1 MSTVSRRRLLT
12 AGAAAVLTMAS
23 AAPLLARTV
32 KDAAGDEVKLGKLDR
47 ILSIGGDITEII
59 HELGA
64 GNRIIA
70 VDTTSTFPPAV
81 MALPKVGYMRA
92 LSTEGVLAQSPDLI
106 LASAGSGPPEVIA
119 ALKQSGVPIAL
130 VDYSPTAQGIGRKI
144 ALIAEILDVRDK
156 GAALTKSIETE
167 LATLEAS
174 LAKAQRPRTLFV
186 LSLIGGR
193 IMAAGNKSSANEIIT
208 LAGGTNAV
216 AGFDGFKQAS
226 AEAII
231 AAQPEAVV
239 MMQREGDIGAD
250 DLFAQEPFSKIPA
263 AKTRKLIRM
272 EGSYLLGFGPRTPSA
287 ARELAKA
294 LHPGLAL

>member
-1 MSTVSRRRLLT
+1 MPTVSRRRLLT
-12 AGAAAVLTMAS
+12 AGAAAILTMTS
-23 AAPLLARTV
+23 APPLLARTV
-32 KDAAGDEVKLGKLDR
+32 KDAAGDEVNLGKLDR
-47 ILSIGGDITEII
+47 ILSIGGDVTEII

-64 GNRIIA
+64 GNRVIA
-70 VDTTSTFPPAV
+70 TDTTSTFPPAV

-144 ALIAEILDVRDK
+144 ALIAEILDVKEK
-156 GAALTKSIETE
+156 GIALTKSIETE
-167 LATLEAS
+167 LDTLEKA
-174 LAKAQRPRTLFV
+174 LAQAPRPRTLFV

-208 LAGGTNAV
+208 LAGGANAV
-216 AGFDGFKQAS
+216 AEFDGFKPAS

-239 MMQREGDIGAD
+239 MMEREGDIGAD

-272 EGSYLLGFGPRTPSA
+272 DGSYLLGFGPRTPSA

-294 LHPGLAL
+294 LHPGIAL

>member
-1 MSTVSRRRLLT
+1 MPTVSRRRLLT
-12 AGAAAVLTMAS
+12 AGAAAVLTMTSAS
-23 AAPLLARTV
+23 PLLARTV

-47 ILSIGGDITEII
+47 ILSVGGDVTEIV
-59 HELGA
+59 HELGE
-64 GNRIIA
+64 GRRVIA
-70 VDTTSTFPPAV
+70 TDTTSTFPPAV

-119 ALKQSGVPIAL
+119 ALKQSGVPVAL

-144 ALIAEILDVRDK
+144 ALIAEILDVKDK

-167 LATLEAS
+167 LATLETA
-174 LAKAQRPRTLFV
+174 LAQAPRPRTLFV

-216 AGFDGFKQAS
+216 ADFDGFKPAS

-239 MMQREGDIGAD
+239 MMEREGDIGAD
-250 DLFAQEPFSKIPA
+250 DLFAREPFSKIPA

-272 EGSYLLGFGPRTPSA
+272 DGSYLLGFGPRTPSA

-294 LHPGLAL
+294 LHPGIAL

>member
-1 MSTVSRRRLLT
+1 MSTVTRRRLLT
-12 AGAAAVLTMAS
+12 AGAAAVLTMTSPAD
-23 AAPLLARTV
+23 LLARTV

-47 ILSIGGDITEII
+47 ILSIGGDVTEII

-64 GNRIIA
+64 GKRVIA

-119 ALKQSGVPIAL
+119 ALKQSGVPVAL

-144 ALIAEILDVRDK
+144 ALIAEILDVKDK
-156 GAALTKSIETE
+156 GVALAKSIEHE

-193 IMAAGNKSSANEIIT
+193 IMAAGSKSSANEIIA

-216 AGFDGFKQAS
+216 ADFDGFKPAS

-272 EGSYLLGFGPRTPSA
+272 DGSYLLGFGPRTPSA

-294 LHPGLAL
+294 LHPGLSL

>member
-1 MSTVSRRRLLT
+1 MPTVSRRRLLT
-12 AGAAAVLTMAS
+12 AGAAAVLTMTSAS
-23 AAPLLARTV
+23 QLLARTV

-47 ILSIGGDITEII
+47 ILSIGGDVTEII

-64 GNRIIA
+64 GNRVIA

-144 ALIAEILDVRDK
+144 ALIAEILDVKEK
-156 GAALTKSIETE
+156 GVALTKSIEAE
-167 LATLEAS
+167 LAALETA
-174 LAKAQRPRTLFV
+174 LAQAPRPRTLFV

-208 LAGGTNAV
+208 LAGGANAV
-216 AGFDGFKQAS
+216 ADFDGFKPAS

-239 MMQREGDIGAD
+239 MMERDGDIGAD

-272 EGSYLLGFGPRTPSA
+272 DGSYLLGFGPRTPSA

-294 LHPGLAL
+294 LHPGIAL

>member
-1 MSTVSRRRLLT
+1 MPTVSRRRLLT
-12 AGAAAVLTMAS
+12 AGAAAVLTMTSAS
-23 AAPLLARTV
+23 QLLARTV

-47 ILSIGGDITEII
+47 ILSIGGDVTEII

-64 GNRIIA
+64 GNRVIA

-144 ALIAEILDVRDK
+144 ALIAEILDVKEK
-156 GAALTKSIETE
+156 GVALTKSIEAE
-167 LATLEAS
+167 LAALETA
-174 LAKAQRPRTLFV
+174 LAQAPRPRTLFV

-208 LAGGTNAV
+208 LAGGANAV
-216 AGFDGFKQAS
+216 ADFDGFKPAS

-239 MMQREGDIGAD
+239 MMEREGDIGAD

-272 EGSYLLGFGPRTPSA
+272 DGSYLLGFGPRTPSA

-294 LHPGLAL
+294 LHPGIAL

>member
-12 AGAAAVLTMAS
+12 AGAAAVLTMTS
-23 AAPLLARTV
+23 PAALLARTV

-47 ILSIGGDITEII
+47 ILSIGGDVTEII

-64 GNRIIA
+64 GKRVIA

-119 ALKQSGVPIAL
+119 ALKQSGVPVAL

-144 ALIAEILDVRDK
+144 ALIAEILDVKDK
-156 GAALTKSIETE
+156 GVALTKSIEAE
-167 LATLEAS
+167 LATLESA
-174 LAKAQRPRTLFV
+174 LAQAPRPRTLFV

-193 IMAAGNKSSANEIIT
+193 IMAAGSKSSANEIIT

-216 AGFDGFKQAS
+216 ADFDGFKPAS

-272 EGSYLLGFGPRTPSA
+272 DGSYLLGFGPRTPSA

-294 LHPGLAL
+294 LHPGLSL

>member
-1 MSTVSRRRLLT
+1 MLTVSRRRLLT
-12 AGAAAVLTMAS
+12 AGAAAVLTMAAPS
-23 AAPLLARTV
+23 ALLARTV
-32 KDAAGDEVKLGKLDR
+32 KDAAGDDVTLGKLDR
-47 ILSIGGDITEII
+47 ILSIGGDVTEII

-64 GNRIIA
+64 GNRVIA
-70 VDTTSTFPPAV
+70 TDTTSTFPPAV

-119 ALKQSGVPIAL
+119 ALKQSGIPIAL
-130 VDYSPTAQGIGRKI
+130 VDYNPTAEAIGRKI
-144 ALIAEILDVRDK
+144 ALIAEILDVKEK
-156 GAALTKSIETE
+156 GAELTKSIETE
-167 LATLEAS
+167 LASLETA
-174 LAKAQRPRTLFV
+174 LAQAPRPRTLFV

-193 IMAAGNKSSANEIIT
+193 IMAAGSKSSAAEIIT

-216 AGFDGFKQAS
+216 AEFNGFKQAS

-231 AAQPEAVV
+231 AAEPEAVV
-239 MMQREGDIGAD
+239 MMARDGDIGAD
-250 DLFAQEPFSKIPA
+250 ELFAQEPFSRIPA

-272 EGSYLLGFGPRTPSA
+272 DGSYLLGFGPRTPSA

>member
-1 MSTVSRRRLLT
+1 MLTVSRRRLLT
-12 AGAAAVLTMAS
+12 AGAAAVLTMAAPS
-23 AAPLLARTV
+23 ALLARSV
-32 KDAAGDEVKLGKLDR
+32 KDAAGDEVALGKLDR
-47 ILSIGGDITEII
+47 ILAIGGDVTEII
-59 HELGA
+59 HELGE
-64 GNRIIA
+64 GTRIIA
-70 VDTTSTFPPAV
+70 TDTTSTFPPAV

-119 ALKQSGVPIAL
+119 ALKHSGIPIAL
-130 VDYSPTAQGIGRKI
+130 VDYNPTAEAIGRKI
-144 ALIAEILDVRDK
+144 ALIAEILDVKERGAELTTSIESDL
-156 GAALTKSIETE
+156 AALETA
-167 LATLEAS
+167 LAQAP
-174 LAKAQRPRTLFV
+174 RPRTLFV
-186 LSLIGGR
+186 LSVIGGR
-193 IMAAGNKSSANEIIT
+193 IMAAGSKSSASEIIT

-216 AGFDGFKQAS
+216 AEFNGFKPAS

-239 MMQREGDIGAD
+239 MMARDGDIGAEE
-250 DLFAQEPFSKIPA
+250 LFTQEPFSLIPA

-272 EGSYLLGFGPRTPSA
+272 DGSYLLGFGPRTPSA

>member
-12 AGAAAVLTMAS
+12 AGAAAVLTMTS
-23 AAPLLARTV
+23 PAALLARTV

-47 ILSIGGDITEII
+47 ILSIGGDVTEII

-64 GNRIIA
+64 GKRVIA

-119 ALKQSGVPIAL
+119 ALKQSGVPVAL

-144 ALIAEILDVRDK
+144 ALIAEILDVKDK
-156 GAALTKSIETE
+156 GVALTKSIEAE
-167 LATLEAS
+167 LATLESA
-174 LAKAQRPRTLFV
+174 LAQAPRPRTLFV

-193 IMAAGNKSSANEIIT
+193 IMAAGSKSSANEIIT

-216 AGFDGFKQAS
+216 ADFDGFKPAS

-239 MMQREGDIGAD
+239 MMEREGDIGAD

-272 EGSYLLGFGPRTPSA
+272 DGSYLLGFGPRTPSA

-294 LHPGLAL
+294 LHPGLSL

>member
-1 MSTVSRRRLLT
+1 MPTVSRRRLLT
-12 AGAAAVLTMAS
+12 AGAAAVLTMTSAS
-23 AAPLLARTV
+23 PLLARTV

-47 ILSIGGDITEII
+47 ILSIGGDVTEII

-64 GNRIIA
+64 GNRVIA
-70 VDTTSTFPPAV
+70 TDTTSTFPPAV

-144 ALIAEILDVRDK
+144 ALIAEILDVKEK
-156 GAALTKSIETE
+156 GIALTKSIETE
-167 LATLEAS
+167 LDTLEKA
-174 LAKAQRPRTLFV
+174 LAQAPRPRTLFV

-208 LAGGTNAV
+208 LAGGANAV
-216 AGFDGFKQAS
+216 AEFDGFKPAS

-239 MMQREGDIGAD
+239 MMEREGDIGAD

-272 EGSYLLGFGPRTPSA
+272 DGSYLLGFGPRTPSA

-294 LHPGLAL
+294 LHPGIAL

>member
-1 MSTVSRRRLLT
+1 MPTVSRRRLLT
-12 AGAAAVLTMAS
+12 AGAAAVLTMSSAS
-23 AAPLLARTV
+23 PLLARTV

-47 ILSIGGDITEII
+47 ILSIGGDVTEII

-64 GNRIIA
+64 GNRVIA

-144 ALIAEILDVRDK
+144 ALIAEILDVKEK
-156 GAALTKSIETE
+156 GVALTKSIEAE
-167 LATLEAS
+167 LAALETA
-174 LAKAQRPRTLFV
+174 LAQAPRPRTLFV

-208 LAGGTNAV
+208 LAGGANAV
-216 AGFDGFKQAS
+216 ADFDGFKPAS

-239 MMQREGDIGAD
+239 MMEREGDIGAD

-272 EGSYLLGFGPRTPSA
+272 DGSYLLGFGPRTPSA

-294 LHPGLAL
+294 LHPGIAL

>member
-12 AGAAAVLTMAS
+12 AGAAAVLTIAS
-23 AAPLLARTV
+23 PAALLARTV

-47 ILSIGGDITEII
+47 ILSIGGDVTEII

-64 GNRIIA
+64 GNRVIA

-119 ALKQSGVPIAL
+119 ALKQSGVPVAL
-130 VDYSPTAQGIGRKI
+130 VDYSPTAKGIGRKI
-144 ALIAEILDVRDK
+144 ALIAEILDVKDK
-156 GAALTKSIETE
+156 GVALTKAIEAE
-167 LATLEAS
+167 LATLEGA
-174 LAKAQRPRTLFV
+174 LAQAPRPRTLFV

-216 AGFDGFKQAS
+216 ADFDGFKPAS

-239 MMQREGDIGAD
+239 MMEREGDIGAD

-272 EGSYLLGFGPRTPSA
+272 DGSYLLGFGPRTPSA

-294 LHPGLAL
+294 LHPGIAL

>member
-1 MSTVSRRRLLT
+1 MPTVSRRRLLT
-12 AGAAAVLTMAS
+12 AGAAAVLTMTSAS
-23 AAPLLARTV
+23 PLLARTV

-47 ILSIGGDITEII
+47 ILSIGGDVTEII

-64 GNRIIA
+64 GKRVIA
-70 VDTTSTFPPAV
+70 TDTTSTFPPAV

-119 ALKQSGVPIAL
+119 ALKQSGVPVAL

-144 ALIAEILDVRDK
+144 ALIAEILDVKEK
-156 GAALTKSIETE
+156 GAALTKSIEAE
-167 LATLEAS
+167 LAGLETA
-174 LAKAQRPRTLFV
+174 LAQAPRPRTLFV

-216 AGFDGFKQAS
+216 ADFDGFKPAS

-239 MMQREGDIGAD
+239 MMEREGDIGAD

-272 EGSYLLGFGPRTPSA
+272 DGSYLLGFGPRTPAA

-294 LHPGLAL
+294 LHPGIAL

>member
-1 MSTVSRRRLLT
+1 MPTVSRRRLLT
-12 AGAAAVLTMAS
+12 AGAAAVLTMTSAS
-23 AAPLLARTV
+23 PLLARTV

-47 ILSIGGDITEII
+47 ILSIGGDVTEII
-59 HELGA
+59 HELGE
-64 GNRIIA
+64 GRRVIA

-119 ALKQSGVPIAL
+119 ALKQSGVPVAL

-144 ALIAEILDVRDK
+144 ALIAEILDVKEK
-156 GAALTKSIETE
+156 GVALTKSIETE
-167 LATLEAS
+167 LATLETA
-174 LAKAQRPRTLFV
+174 LAQAPRPRTLFV

-193 IMAAGNKSSANEIIT
+193 IMAAGSKSSANEIIT

-216 AGFDGFKQAS
+216 ADFDGFKPAS

-239 MMQREGDIGAD
+239 MMEREGDIGAD

-272 EGSYLLGFGPRTPSA
+272 DGSYLLGFGPRTPSA

-294 LHPGLAL
+294 LHPGIAL

>member
-1 MSTVSRRRLLT
+1 MPTVSRRRLLT
-12 AGAAAVLTMAS
+12 AGAAAVLTMTSAS
-23 AAPLLARTV
+23 PLLARTV

-47 ILSIGGDITEII
+47 ILSIGGDVTEII

-64 GNRIIA
+64 GNRVIA

-119 ALKQSGVPIAL
+119 ALKQSGVPVAL

-144 ALIAEILDVRDK
+144 ALIAEILDVKEK
-156 GAALTKSIETE
+156 GVALTKSIEAE
-167 LATLEAS
+167 LATLETA
-174 LAKAQRPRTLFV
+174 LAQAPRPRTLFV

-216 AGFDGFKQAS
+216 ADFDGFKPAS

-272 EGSYLLGFGPRTPSA
+272 DGSYLLGFGPRTPSA

-294 LHPGLAL
+294 LHPGIAL

>member
-1 MSTVSRRRLLT
+1 MPIVSRRRLLT
-12 AGAAAVLTMAS
+12 AGAAAVITMTSPAV
-23 AAPLLARTV
+23 LLARTV
-32 KDAAGDEVKLGKLDR
+32 KDAAGDEVRIGKLDR
-47 ILSIGGDITEII
+47 ILSIGGDVTEII
-59 HELGA
+59 HALGE
-64 GNRIIA
+64 GRRVIA
-70 VDTTSTFPPAV
+70 TDTTSTFPPAV
-81 MALPKVGYMRA
+81 LALPKVGYMRA

-130 VDYSPTAQGIGRKI
+130 VDYSPSAPGIGRKI
-144 ALIAEILDVRDK
+144 ALIAEILDVKEK
-156 GAALTKSIETE
+156 GATLTRSIETE
-167 LATLEAS
+167 LASLESA
-174 LAKAQRPRTLFV
+174 LAQAPRPRTLFV

-193 IMAAGNKSSANEIIT
+193 IMAAGSKSSANEIIT

-216 AGFDGFKQAS
+216 AEFDGFKPAS

-239 MMQREGDIGAD
+239 MMEREGDIGTD
-250 DLFAQEPFSKIPA
+250 DLFAQDPFSKIPA

-272 EGSYLLGFGPRTPSA
+272 DGSYLLGFGPRTPSA

>member
-47 ILSIGGDITEII
+47 ILSIGGDVTEII

-64 GNRIIA
+64 GKRIIA

-119 ALKQSGVPIAL
+119 ALKQSGVPVAL

-144 ALIAEILDVRDK
+144 ALIAEILDVKDK
-156 GAALTKSIETE
+156 GVALTKSIEAE
-167 LATLEAS
+167 LATLETA
-174 LAKAQRPRTLFV
+174 LAQAPRPRTLFV

-208 LAGGTNAV
+208 LAGGANAV
-216 AGFDGFKQAS
+216 ADFDGFKPAS

-272 EGSYLLGFGPRTPSA
+272 DGSYLLGFGPRTPSA

>member
-1 MSTVSRRRLLT
+1 MPTVSRRRLLT
-12 AGAAAVLTMAS
+12 AGAAAVLTMTSAS
-23 AAPLLARTV
+23 PLLARTV

-47 ILSIGGDITEII
+47 ILSIGGDVTEII

-64 GNRIIA
+64 GNRVIA
-70 VDTTSTFPPAV
+70 TDTTSTFPPAV

-144 ALIAEILDVRDK
+144 ALIAEILDVKEK
-156 GAALTKSIETE
+156 GIALTKSIETE
-167 LATLEAS
+167 LDTLEKA
-174 LAKAQRPRTLFV
+174 LAQAPRPRTLFV

-216 AGFDGFKQAS
+216 AEFDGFKPAS

-239 MMQREGDIGAD
+239 MMEREGDIGAD

-272 EGSYLLGFGPRTPSA
+272 DGSYLLGFGPRTPSA

-294 LHPGLAL
+294 LHPGIAL

>member
-1 MSTVSRRRLLT
+1 MPTVSRRRLLT
-12 AGAAAVLTMAS
+12 AGAAAVLTMTSAS
-23 AAPLLARTV
+23 PLLARTV

-47 ILSIGGDITEII
+47 ILSIGGDVTEII
-59 HELGA
+59 HELGE
-64 GNRIIA
+64 GRRVIA

-81 MALPKVGYMRA
+81 MSLPKVGYMRA

-119 ALKQSGVPIAL
+119 ALKQSGVPVAL

-144 ALIAEILDVRDK
+144 ALIAEILDVKEK
-156 GAALTKSIETE
+156 GIALTKSIETE
-167 LATLEAS
+167 LATLETA
-174 LAKAQRPRTLFV
+174 LAQAPRPRTLFV

-193 IMAAGNKSSANEIIT
+193 IMAAGSKSSANEIIT

-216 AGFDGFKQAS
+216 ADFDGFKPAS

-239 MMQREGDIGAD
+239 MMEREGDIGAD

-263 AKTRKLIRM
+263 ARTRKLIRM
-272 EGSYLLGFGPRTPSA
+272 DGSYLLGFGPRTPSA

-294 LHPGLAL
+294 LHPGIAL

>member
-1 MSTVSRRRLLT
+1 MPTVSRRRLLT
-12 AGAAAVLTMAS
+12 AGAAAVLTMTSAS
-23 AAPLLARTV
+23 PLLARTV
-32 KDAAGDEVKLGKLDR
+32 KDAAGDEVKFGKLDR
-47 ILSIGGDITEII
+47 ILSIGGDVTEIV

-64 GNRIIA
+64 GKRVIA
-70 VDTTSTFPPAV
+70 TDTTSTFPPAV

-119 ALKQSGVPIAL
+119 ALKQSGVPLAL

-144 ALIAEILDVRDK
+144 ALIAEILDVKDK
-156 GAALTKSIETE
+156 GVALTTSIEAE
-167 LATLEAS
+167 LATLETA
-174 LAKAQRPRTLFV
+174 LAQAPRPRTLFV

-216 AGFDGFKQAS
+216 ADFDGFKPAS

-272 EGSYLLGFGPRTPSA
+272 DGSYLLGFGPRTPAA

-294 LHPGLAL
+294 LHPGIAL

>member
-1 MSTVSRRRLLT
+1 MPIVSRRRLLT
-12 AGAAAVLTMAS
+12 AGAAAVLTMTSAS
-23 AAPLLARTV
+23 PLLARTV

-47 ILSIGGDITEII
+47 ILSIGGDVTEIV

-64 GNRIIA
+64 GSRVIA
-70 VDTTSTFPPAV
+70 TDTTSTFPPAV

-144 ALIAEILDVRDK
+144 ALIAEILDVKER
-156 GAALTKSIETE
+156 GVTLTKSIETE
-167 LATLEAS
+167 LANLEKA
-174 LAKAQRPRTLFV
+174 LAQAPRPRTLFV

-193 IMAAGNKSSANEIIT
+193 IMAAGSKSSANEIIT

-216 AGFDGFKQAS
+216 AEFDGFKPAS

-239 MMQREGDIGAD
+239 MMEREGDIGAD

-272 EGSYLLGFGPRTPSA
+272 DGSYLLGFGPRTPSA

-294 LHPGLAL
+294 LHPGLSL